1 MIISALTT
9 LASGFVLSFLF
20 FFLSR
25 YLYIYKVMAK
35 SKSFFGLRTGS
46 TKSLTFQVYRG
57 QQITKDRVY
66 RVSNP
71 RTEAQMKQRAI
82 IPIVAASRAALKGL
96 VDHSFEGVN
105 YGNDSLKKFSEL
117 NLRSGALIVDSY
129 APNGYSNPGFANL
142 MVSTGSLS
150 NGGVTVS
157 VINNNRIE
165 YLFPVQVEDDHIF
178 KAAKA
183 GDSAD
188 DVLKTLAEWGA
199 TNCEVVAPGNQLT
212 FLTVPLLNYVKVG
225 DNRAPISAFDIN
237 RILFPSTGSTPA
249 QVDDVNGSWKLKE
262 DVSEGSSWFL
272 LTNGNATLNIYLSS
286 RTNHLGMWIEFA
298 NRPIVCGG
306 ALIRSAYVN
315 GTWKRSNAK
324 IVVHMGKD
332 VDKYTYEMWRSYYE
346 STGVSA
352 KFLNQGNESTG
363 IND

>member
-1 MIISALTT
+1 
-9 LASGFVLSFLF
+9 
-20 FFLSR
+20 
-25 YLYIYKVMAK
+25 MAK

-117 NLRSGALIVDSY
+117 NLRSGALVVESY
-129 APNGYSNPGFANL
+129 APNGYSNPGFASL
-142 MVSTGSLS
+142 KVSTGSLS
-150 NGGVTVS
+150 DGGVITIPLVGHANFS
-157 VINNNRIE
+157 FT
-165 YLFPVQVEDDHIF
+165 LQPDTDLTF

-183 GDSAD
+183 GDDAD
-188 DVLKTLAEWGA
+188 AVLRTIAEWGA
-199 TNCEVVAPGNQLT
+199 TACEVVAPGNQLT
-212 FLTVPLLNYVKVG
+212 FLTVSLVDYVKVG
-225 DNRAPISAFDIN
+225 NNRAPLSAFDIS

-249 QVDDVNGSWKLKE
+249 QVDDVNGSWKVMK
-262 DVSEGSSWFL
+262 DVDEGANGVK
-272 LTNGNATLNIYLSS
+272 LTNGNTEVDIFWVKSKSTLNVNVKPL
-286 RTNHLGMWIEFA
+286 
-298 NRPIVCGG
+298 NRDLLKVYG
-306 ALIRSAYVN
+306 AAIIRSAYVN
-315 GTWKRSNAK
+315 GVWKRSNAK
-324 IVVHMGKD
+324 IQVSMPEG

-352 KFLNQGNESTG
+352 KYLNQGDEGTG
-363 IND
+363 IQG